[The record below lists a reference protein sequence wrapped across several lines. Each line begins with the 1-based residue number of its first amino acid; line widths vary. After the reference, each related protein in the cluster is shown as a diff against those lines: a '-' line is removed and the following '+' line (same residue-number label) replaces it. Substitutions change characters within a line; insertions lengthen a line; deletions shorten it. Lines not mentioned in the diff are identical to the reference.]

1 MKFSLLVVTCC
12 YLLFTMWLGAS
23 GTPVGNGGQG
33 SVSPQ
38 DVHVVDMPSLV
49 NEKTSLVSPALYIV
63 AV

>member
-1 MKFSLLVVTCC
+1 
-12 YLLFTMWLGAS
+12 MWLGAS